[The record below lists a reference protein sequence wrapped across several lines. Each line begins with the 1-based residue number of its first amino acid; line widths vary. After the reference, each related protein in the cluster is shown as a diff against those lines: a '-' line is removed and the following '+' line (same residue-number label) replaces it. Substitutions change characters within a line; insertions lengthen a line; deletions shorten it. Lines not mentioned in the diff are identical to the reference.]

1 MQTISRFRIFALLTW
16 KQFVKVMG
24 KDANVMKKTQTQMTQ
39 GVTGAKFLV
48 CESVKSQ

>member
-1 MQTISRFRIFALLTW
+1 MQTISRFRVFALLTLL
-16 KQFVKVMG
+16 VMG